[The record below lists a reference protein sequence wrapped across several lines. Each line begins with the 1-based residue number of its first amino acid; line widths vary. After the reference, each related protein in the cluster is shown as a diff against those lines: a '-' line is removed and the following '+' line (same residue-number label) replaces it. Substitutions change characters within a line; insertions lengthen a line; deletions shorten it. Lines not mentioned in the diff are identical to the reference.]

1 MPRYRYNMMDDR
13 RNGNCQNRNTQ
24 ANCVC
29 MANESQTR
37 STDCGCMTNENQSRS
52 TNCGCM
58 TNDNSSQKMVLAM
71 AYVPWQRW
79 GNLYDLDQA
88 LMAGTIFADLNK
100 PFRGTGGCCN
110 GR

>member
-24 ANCVC
+24 ANCGC
-29 MANESQTR
+29 MANESQNR
-37 STDCGCMTNENQSRS
+37 STSCGCMANKSQSAS
-52 TNCGCM
+52 CGCM
-58 TNDNSSQKMVLAM
+58 ANDNASQKMVLAM